1 MLEEYSLPDLYNHCE
16 EILKSTY
23 SIKYLGMNDN
33 EMGIIS
39 RRLDPF
45 KDSNFSLKNLP
56 QNPYIINKYF
66 YPKPLKVGYKREKNQ
81 KINSQNLEA

>member
-1 MLEEYSLPDLYNHCE
+1 
-16 EILKSTY
+16 
-23 SIKYLGMNDN
+23 MNDN

-39 RRLDPF
+39 RRLDPY

-56 QNPYIINKYF
+56 HNPYIINKYF
-66 YPKPLKVGYKREKNQ
+66 YPKPLKVGYKREKGH